1 MSPATHAPIGRPHP
15 RMLTR
20 ANTDGEDT
28 IFHQTVARKR
38 KHPHVMAK
46 VESKPRSDLPARRA
60 LSSQSVRPSVVYI
73 ASMAEVPISWICG
86 ISFDLPTGQEEE
98 GQSQSCDGCI
108 GCRESVWETSGGG
121 AI

>member
-73 ASMAEVPISWICG
+73 ASMAEVRRRKGRARAATVVLAAESPCG
-86 ISFDLPTGQEEE
+86 RLVAEERYE
-98 GQSQSCDGCI
+98 RMYYTCQWWGI
-108 GCRESVWETSGGG
+108 LH
-121 AI
+121 